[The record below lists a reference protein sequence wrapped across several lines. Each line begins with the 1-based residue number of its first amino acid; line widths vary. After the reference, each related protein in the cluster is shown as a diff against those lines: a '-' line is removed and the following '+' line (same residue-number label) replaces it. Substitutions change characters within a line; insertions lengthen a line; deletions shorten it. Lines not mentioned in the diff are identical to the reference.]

1 MIPPYSV
8 PAVFMNSRP
17 AGPTIIA
24 KPREAWPST
33 VRLCRRLFGH
43 HIEAIRDG
51 TEHLVDAVAAASD
64 HRTRHHDVDQLE
76 PSTGRV
82 AGQHSMQAPDADQCQ
97 CQAQDETDAIGGLL
111 GVEIGRA
118 HLNSSHLVISYA
130 VFCLKK
136 KKTRDTNDTHTRTA
150 EHVCSNSDA
159 PTHRK
164 PHRTH
169 CFSPPPPPAHRT
181 AVPHLLCFF
190 LMIRR
195 PPRSTLFPYTTLF
208 RS

>member
-97 CQAQDETDAIGGLL
+97 CQAQDETHALGCLL
-111 GVEIGRA
+111 GVDAAGSKGFLFGRKY
-118 HLNSSHLVISYA
+118 LGKGINVRL
-130 VFCLKK
+130 
-136 KKTRDTNDTHTRTA
+136 
-150 EHVCSNSDA
+150 
-159 PTHRK
+159 
-164 PHRTH
+164 
-169 CFSPPPPPAHRT
+169 
-181 AVPHLLCFF
+181 
-190 LMIRR
+190 RR
-195 PPRSTLFPYTTLF
+195 HSRRF
-208 RS
+208 RSSKSEDELVRPSSLL

>member
-82 AGQHSMQAPDADQCQ
+82 AGQHSMQA
-97 CQAQDETDAIGGLL
+97 QDETDAIGGLL
-111 GVEIGRA
+111 GVDAVGSKGFLFGRKY
-118 HLNSSHLVISYA
+118 LGKGINVRL
-130 VFCLKK
+130 
-136 KKTRDTNDTHTRTA
+136 
-150 EHVCSNSDA
+150 
-159 PTHRK
+159 HRQD
-164 PHRTH
+164 RGL
-169 CFSPPPPPAHRT
+169 RG
-181 AVPHLLCFF
+181 
-190 LMIRR
+190 R
-195 PPRSTLFPYTTLF
+195 
-208 RS
+208 